1 MKFIVYTFML
11 LFISAATHAQ
21 SNSNMGHLN
30 MNEILQSLPEADSAR
45 AVIQKETGDMES
57 VYEEMQVTYNNLVN
71 DYQNGLQGF
80 TDVQRKAKEDEIL
93 DKQKRLQEFEQNA
106 NIRLQQRNLELMQPI
121 YTKINQAI
129 SKIAGREG
137 IDYVLDLSNGAV
149 VFTSEQSMDITRE
162 VMAELTGIS
171 RQE

>member
-11 LFISAATHAQ
+11 LFISTATHAQ
-21 SNSNMGHLN
+21 SNSNIGHIN

-45 AVIQKETGDMES
+45 AVIQKETADMES

-71 DYQNGLQGF
+71 DYQNGLTGF
-80 TDVQRKAKEDEIL
+80 TDLQRKAKEDEIL

-121 YTKINQAI
+121 YTRINQAI
-129 SKIAGREG
+129 SKIAGREEL
-137 IDYVLDLSNGAV
+137 DYILDLSNGAV
-149 VFTSEQSMDITRE
+149 VFTSDDSRNINPE
-162 VMAELTGIS
+162 VIAELTGIS
-171 RQE
+171 QE